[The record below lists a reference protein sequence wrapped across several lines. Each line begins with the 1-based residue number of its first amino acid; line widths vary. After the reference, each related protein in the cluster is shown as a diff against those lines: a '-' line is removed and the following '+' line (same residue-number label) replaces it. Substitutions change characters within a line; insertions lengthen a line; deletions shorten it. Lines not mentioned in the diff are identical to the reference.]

1 MIAKLIIASGKRAGR
16 AISMKRDKLLIG
28 RAEECDLRPLSEE
41 VSRRHCAIVK
51 KEDALWAEDLRS
63 RNGTFVNGL
72 RISEPQQLADGDLVR
87 VGSLELKVSVAPEP
101 PLETEEDISRLLLG
115 GDDPV
120 GMHDTTRSL
129 QAVEDSAIVHGTAEP
144 RGKEGAAATVVSSEN
159 VEKQPGADEGKSD
172 DDSDISNHGRTVEE
186 ILKSRSKPGQLPKG
200 AKADG
205 SSRDAAAEALRK
217 YFGNR

>member
-1 MIAKLIIASGKRAGR
+1 MIAKLVIASGKRAGR

-41 VSRRHCAIVK
+41 VSRKHCAIIKREEV
-51 KEDALWAEDLRS
+51 LWAEDLRS

-72 RISEPQQLADGDLVR
+72 QLSEPKKLADGDLVR
-87 VGSLELKVSVAPEP
+87 VGSLELKIAIAAEP
-101 PLETEEDISRLLLG
+101 KLETEEDISRLLLG

-129 QAVEDSAIVHGTAEP
+129 ET
-144 RGKEGAAATVVSSEN
+144 T
-159 VEKQPGADEGKSD
+159 D
-172 DDSDISNHGRTVEE
+172 DDSAVVHGASGQKGKDAAGTTMISSTEVVDEKDDSSVHGKAVEE
-186 ILKSRSKPGQLPKG
+186 ILESRSKPGNLPKSN
-200 AKADG
+200 KPDG
-205 SSRDAAAEALRK
+205 SCRDAAADALRK